1 MLNNLGLI
9 TDYVKQS
16 DFNLT
21 ALAKVMLSRL
31 KVIKRTVEDF
41 LIRRTGIYL
50 LNCSRLIG

>member
-9 TDYVKQS
+9 TDYVKES

-41 LIRRTGIYL
+41 VISRTGICL